1 MSEKKWYVIYTRPRW
16 EKKVASLLE
25 DRQIEFYCPM
35 HTVRRQWSDRKKL
48 VTEPLFKGYVF
59 VHVESARKWDITQVP
74 GVINYVYWLGKP
86 AVVQEKEINTIRKF
100 LKEFNDISV
109 EKVPEINDEVLITRG
124 VMMQYKGIVLEI
136 IGKKAKVFINSLGLV
151 ITASFNLN
159 DMEVISHLTE

>member
-1 MSEKKWYVIYTRPRW
+1 M
-16 EKKVASLLE
+16 
-25 DRQIEFYCPM
+25 
-35 HTVRRQWSDRKKL
+35 
-48 VTEPLFKGYVF
+48 
-59 VHVESARKWDITQVP
+59 P